1 MQQLRFLFAM
11 ALLYIFRVTISPII
25 RSTMLYMATG
35 ELAHY
40 KLTNS
45 LCYNNIYEHNQLY
58 YIS

>member
-1 MQQLRFLFAM
+1 MAFLY
-11 ALLYIFRVTISPII
+11 LFRVTISPII

-35 ELAHY
+35 KLTHC

-45 LCYNNIYEHNQLY
+45 LCYNNFYENNNQLY